1 MIQWCETQKDCNRLR
16 LLDILVRPMQR
27 LTKYSLLLKA
37 ILKKTD
43 DQGQRNNLIVMDEKV
58 DSFVSDVNS
67 HLRQRQENERLK
79 TIIARIE
86 SYEPVVSFIL
96 RLVGVSLAR
105 NLFSSLYRLKVL
117 FERAAVFKEELFQN
131 CKTVDTTLYLN
142 SCGVKAVPF
151 P

>member
-1 MIQWCETQKDCNRLR
+1 
-16 LLDILVRPMQR
+16 MQR

-86 SYEPVVSFIL
+86 SYEPVVSF
-96 RLVGVSLAR
+96 
-105 NLFSSLYRLKVL
+105 NLNL
-117 FERAAVFKEELFQN
+117 
-131 CKTVDTTLYLN
+131 D
-142 SCGVKAVPF
+142 
-151 P
+151 